1 MNSQNFGTFVGRLV
15 KDPVY
20 FENRDGSYMVV
31 LNVAC
36 RRNFP
41 TGKEK
46 TYESDFIEFRGY
58 IAKGIAN
65 KGIYGYLSTGDKI
78 GIQYALR
85 SSVSE
90 KGKERVYHQSAFIES
105 IDILEGRTV
114 REQRRA
120 SKESA

>member
-1 MNSQNFGTFVGRLV
+1 MNTQNNGIYVGRLV
-15 KDPVY
+15 KDPIY
-20 FENRDGSYMVV
+20 FENRDGSFMVI

-41 TGKEK
+41 TGKGRA
-46 TYESDFIEFRGY
+46 YESDFIEFRGY

-65 KGIYGYLSTGDKI
+65 KGIYGYLNTGDKI
-78 GIQYALR
+78 GIQYSLR

-90 KGKERVYHQSAFIES
+90 KGKERVYHQAAFIES
-105 IDILEGRTV
+105 VDILEGKSI

-120 SKESA
+120 ARETA

>member
-1 MNSQNFGTFVGRLV
+1 MNTQNTGIYVGRLV

-20 FENRDGSYMVV
+20 FENRDGSYMVI

-36 RRNFP
+36 RRNYP
-41 TGKEK
+41 TGKDK

-58 IAKGIAN
+58 IGKGIAN
-65 KGIYGYLSTGDKI
+65 KGIFGYLSTGDKV
-78 GIQYALR
+78 GIQFSLR
-85 SSVSE
+85 SSISE

-105 IDILEGRTV
+105 IDILEGKSV

-120 SKESA
+120 ARETA